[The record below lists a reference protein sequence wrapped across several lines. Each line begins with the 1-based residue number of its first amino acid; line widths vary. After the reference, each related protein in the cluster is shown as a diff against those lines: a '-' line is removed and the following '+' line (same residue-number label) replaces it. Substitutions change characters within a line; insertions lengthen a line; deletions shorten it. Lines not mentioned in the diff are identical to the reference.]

1 MKLSRS
7 SRDLWA
13 TLLPALGALL
23 ALGIASR
30 VATLGDLEALGGS
43 YGQLGGAWSL
53 AGLLAA
59 GGGAALPPP
68 VGGAPPW
75 VGTAPRGPAAPPLGG
90 GAAAGL
96 GGARPPPRAVR
107 PAAAGRRAGRPP

>member
-43 YGQLGGAWSL
+43 YGQLGGAWWL
-53 AGLLAA
+53 VGLLAA
-59 GGGAALPPP
+59 GVAPALPPP
-68 VGGAPPW
+68 FGATPPGL
-75 VGTAPRGPAAPPLGG
+75 GTPLLAPAIPLFPGGPAA
-90 GAAAGL
+90 GAAAR
-96 GGARPPPRAVR
+96 RPPPA
-107 PAAAGRRAGRPP
+107 P

>member
-59 GGGAALPPP
+59 GGAAPLPPP
-68 VGGAPPW
+68 VRGTPPW
-75 VGTAPRGPAAPPLGG
+75 AGPPLRAAAVLPFGGGPAGGFVAAAPP
-90 GAAAGL
+90 
-96 GGARPPPRAVR
+96 PPPLP
-107 PAAAGRRAGRPP
+107 PA

>member
-43 YGQLGGAWSL
+43 YGQLGGAWWL

-59 GGGAALPPP
+59 GVAAAFHRPFGATTL
-68 VGGAPPW
+68 GL
-75 VGTAPRGPAAPPLGG
+75 GPALVAPAFLLFGG
-90 GAAAGL
+90 V
-96 GGARPPPRAVR
+96 P
-107 PAAAGRRAGRPP
+107 AAGRAAACHPLSPLPSPLIP